1 MANEVVDTK
10 RPGDFNQ
17 AMMELGA
24 TVCTPKSPS
33 CESCPLQ
40 LSCRAYRRASSAA
53 TLTDI
58 EDGDFVLLI
67 ITLGGHERNVILIII
82 FLRSHNILVADCL
95 LCLPAAQ
102 PWESK

>member
-1 MANEVVDTK
+1 MIDAIWKLANEVVHPK

-33 CESCPLQ
+33 CEICPLK
-40 LSCRAYRRASSAA
+40 LSCRAYRRASSQSTA

-58 EDGDFVLLI
+58 EDGKSVS
-67 ITLGGHERNVILIII
+67 LGGFRNVNLIFIL
-82 FLRSHNILVADCL
+82 
-95 LCLPAAQ
+95 
-102 PWESK
+102 